1 MGIMNLTARQMTDR
15 ELRLAIDAEL
25 GELVRRWDPSVDLM
39 FLEGLVQLVTE
50 SRRRAARVV
59 VGYRVRTTDG
69 TCVTR
74 RGPHSVIATVAKP
87 APVSRADAY
96 RIAADWLEAGYIPLV
111 RRVMRRPT

>member
-1 MGIMNLTARQMTDR
+1 MTDR
-15 ELRLAIDAEL
+15 PHQLKILLSPEEKRWLDQIVAHRDLTASDV
-25 GELVRRWDPSVDLM
+25 VRQYIR
-39 FLEGLVQLVTE
+39 QLVTTE
-50 SRRRAARVV
+50 SVL